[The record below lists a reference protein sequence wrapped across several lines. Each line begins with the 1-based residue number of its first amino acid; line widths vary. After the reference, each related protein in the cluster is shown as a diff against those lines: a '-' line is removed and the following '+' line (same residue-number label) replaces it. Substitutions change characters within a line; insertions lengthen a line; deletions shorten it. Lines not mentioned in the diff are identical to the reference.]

1 LKVLASKHHTAA
13 MDDLSQRFGLAV
25 RRLRAAHGWSQEEL
39 AGRSDLNRSYVGE
52 IERGATMPSLGTA
65 AKLAAALQVRIST
78 LVAGCEVPSSEPEPH
93 PACAQ
98 EVSQF

>member
-1 LKVLASKHHTAA
+1 

-25 RRLRAAHGWSQEEL
+25 RRLRASHGWSQEEL

-78 LVAGCEVPSSEPEPH
+78 LVAGCEAPGPEPEPH
-93 PACAQ
+93 PVCEQ